1 MFVAHRPHRPD
12 HRTKSSELHRRR
24 EMDHLVRTLF
34 VSDSRVTRREVCKFG
49 ILQIRLD
56 DALDRE
62 TSVVESECRLEWPL
76 PVQETM
82 TGKVY
87 PFVLTELV
95 GDPGN
100 ARVPSFDAREH
111 RETIDALTNVGQFGT
126 DGGEFT
132 RADNVRLTG
141 GDEVLPFTCRIR

>member
-1 MFVAHRPHRPD
+1 MIQMTRLVHHMLIKCRCD
-12 HRTKSSELHRRR
+12 
-24 EMDHLVRTLF
+24 LVRMF
-34 VSDSRVTRREVCKFG
+34 
-49 ILQIRLD
+49 
-56 DALDRE
+56 
-62 TSVVESECRLEWPL
+62 
-76 PVQETM
+76 
-82 TGKVY
+82 
-87 PFVLTELV
+87 V

-132 RADNVRLTG
+132 RADNVRLTD